1 MTETRFSKVS
11 QGLPH
16 NIILIIRSF
25 WMVVLYMIWIYI
37 FMPVIILSGIAIYF
51 EKKSGAISLEEGKTA
66 DKLEEY
72 PPEHGMNSFNPF

>member
-1 MTETRFSKVS
+1 
-11 QGLPH
+11 
-16 NIILIIRSF
+16 
-25 WMVVLYMIWIYI
+25 MIWIYI